1 MNTYPWN
8 DLDMKAYNSFIY
20 NSPKLEAIQQSINRG
35 MTKSTVSYS
44 HKGIRFSNHKEQ
56 ILIHTTTWMH
66 LTDAGLRT
74 KARDER
80 VPAAWS
86 HSHGVQEEAK
96 LTYAGKIQNTVV
108 SRERGIDWACRW
120 GNSLEWMAR
129 FDTTDVNYMSVPF
142 CQNCTFNIHV
152 FQCM

>member
-66 LTDAGLRT
+66 LTDVGLRT

-80 VPAAWS
+80 VPVAWS
-86 HSHGVQEEAK
+86 HSHEVQEEAK
-96 LTYAGKIQNTVV
+96 ITYAGKIQNTL
-108 SRERGIDWACRW
+108 SREREELIEHVDGGTIW
-120 GNSLEWMAR
+120 SEWQDLTR
-129 FDTTDVNYMSVPF
+129 QRRELHECIILSELY
-142 CQNCTFNIHV
+142 I
-152 FQCM
+152 